1 MTAPLVNGLESL
13 ASRYDA
19 FLLDQFGV
27 LHDGANVYPG
37 VTDCLEALKRAG
49 KRVVVLSNSGTRQ
62 AANRERL
69 ARLGIAEVLYDD
81 FVTSG
86 EVTRAYLT
94 AAPAELR
101 ARPEETDTLACLPLG
116 GAAERAL
123 LEGLPLHEAGSVE
136 EADFLLVASFGQNP
150 PPPETFAA
158 ILATAR
164 RRGLTL
170 VCANPDVTGITA
182 AGLQQAP
189 GALAADYAAAG
200 GKVVYIGKPHPL
212 IYRHVLQV
220 LAPIT
225 SGRVLAVGD
234 SLAHDIAGAQGV
246 GISSALVIEGIH
258 RQELGI
264 PDASATGGP
273 VFESRLAA
281 LQRRYH
287 AQPDYLLRSLA
298 W

>member
-1 MTAPLVNGLESL
+1 MTAPLVDGLGSL
-13 ASRYDA
+13 ASRFDA
-19 FLLDQFGV
+19 VLLDQFGV
-27 LHDGANVYPG
+27 LHDGSNVYPG
-37 VTDCLEALKRAG
+37 VTDCLEALKQAG
-49 KRVVVLSNSGTRQ
+49 KRVVILSNSGTRQ
-62 AANRERL
+62 AINRQRL

-86 EVTRAYLT
+86 EVARAYLE
-94 AAPAELR
+94 AAPDELR
-101 ARPEETDTLACLPLG
+101 ATPGGGAALACLPLG

-123 LEGLPLHEAGSVE
+123 LAGLPLREAASAE
-136 EADFLLVASFGQNP
+136 EADFLLVASFGQAP
-150 PPPETFAA
+150 PPPEAFAA
-158 ILATAR
+158 ILETAQ

-182 AGLQQAP
+182 TGLQPAP

-212 IYRHVLQV
+212 IYRHVLRK
-220 LAPIT
+220 LAPIA

-246 GISSALVIEGIH
+246 GIASALVIEGIH
-258 RQELGI
+258 RRELGNPI
-264 PDASATGGP
+264 DGAA
-273 VFESRLAA
+273 FESRLAA
-281 LQRRYH
+281 LERHYH
-287 AQPDYLLRSLA
+287 ATPDYLLRSLA